1 MLKIAAEF
9 REGEMGP
16 EGEIQNDREANTDG
30 LLTQAV

>member
-9 REGEMGP
+9 TKGEMGP

-30 LLTQAV
+30 LLTRSV